1 MVCPKCGKNTPD
13 NKDFCD
19 HCGAAL
25 IGPQSIYLNEPN
37 SSHKI
42 DKNNIS
48 SITGID
54 INEISQSTS
63 AFNDF
68 NMSMEDIDGSRKKTE
83 IKIKVDFKLIL
94 LFVLILIIMALSI
107 YIMKRP
113 DDGGNTLSSGN
124 TSSGKCDNKVVTE
137 TKYIGHKVTTTDY
150 TFTMPDGYE
159 YNEHTNTGNLI
170 IRGNGAEIIVYPTSS
185 GRIDN
190 ITSSVVKTKY
200 ESFPDASVEETTLNQ
215 RKIYIVSYSTKG
227 TYYIDFYYQ
236 FSGEK
241 ILYGQ
246 AKSSDKN
253 KLASNEVRN
262 IIASFGIRQA
272 YGNFNYDPSGFDQ
285 ENILSSLR

>member
-1 MVCPKCGKNTPD
+1 MICPKCGKNTSD

-19 HCGAAL
+19 HCGASL
-25 IGPQSIYLNEPN
+25 IRPQSIYLNEPN

-54 INEISQSTS
+54 INKISQSTS

-68 NMSMEDIDGSRKKTE
+68 NMSMEDIDGSKKKTE

-94 LFVLILIIMALSI
+94 LFVLILIIMVLSI

-113 DDGGNTLSSGN
+113 DDKANNIVTNNTN
-124 TSSGKCDNKVVTE
+124 NEQCDNNSASGQ
-137 TKYIGHKVTTTDY
+137 KYIGHKVTTTNY

-159 YNEHTNTGNLI
+159 YNEHTNTGNVI
-170 IRGNGAEIIVYPTSS
+170 IRGNGVEMIIYPTSI
-185 GRIDN
+185 GRIDST
-190 ITSSVVKTKY
+190 TSGVVEAKY
-200 ESFPDASVEETTLNQ
+200 EDYSDVDIEETTLNQ
-215 RKIYIVSYSTKG
+215 RKIYIVSYSAKDI
-227 TYYIDFYYQ
+227 YYIDFYYQ

-246 AKSSDKN
+246 AKATEKN
-253 KLASNEVRN
+253 KLTSNEVRN
-262 IIASFGIRQA
+262 IIASIGIRQA
-272 YGNFNYDPSGFDQ
+272 YGNFNYDPSGFNQ
-285 ENILSSLR
+285 ESVLSSFK

>member
-1 MVCPKCGKNTPD
+1 MVCPKCGKNTSD

-25 IGPQSIYLNEPN
+25 VGPQSIYLNEPN
-37 SSHKI
+37 SSQKI

-63 AFNDF
+63 AFSDF
-68 NMSMEDIDGSRKKTE
+68 NMNMEDIDGSKKKTE
-83 IKIKVDFKLIL
+83 IKLKVDFKLIL

-113 DDGGNTLSSGN
+113 DSKDKGS
-124 TSSGKCDNKVVTE
+124 TSTTPAEKCEDKVVTE
-137 TKYIGHKVTTTDY
+137 TKYIGHKVTTTDF

-159 YNEHTNTGNLI
+159 YNEHTNTGNVI
-170 IRGNGAEIIVYPTSS
+170 IRGNGIEMIVYPTTN

-190 ITSSVVKTKY
+190 VTSSVVESKY
-200 ESFPDASVEETTLNQ
+200 SIYSDAKIEETTLNQ
-215 RKIYIVSYSTKG
+215 RKIYLVTYSNG
-227 TYYIDFYYQ
+227 GNYYMDFYYQ

-246 AKSSDKN
+246 GKSSQKDKLN
-253 KLASNEVRN
+253 STEVRN
-262 IIASFGIRQA
+262 IIASFNIRQA
-272 YGNFNYDPSGFDQ
+272 YGNFNYDPSGFNQ
-285 ENILSSLR
+285 ETVLSSLK